1 MGAKSLATFFIV
13 LFLLLTLI
21 SCGNDN
27 EIVSDPSV
35 EGLTGSQS
43 AGADNG
49 PAPAVFGDS
58 AQWPEYIPDAI
69 PVLEGSISLVMG
81 GSDKVRIFYQ
91 SVTDRQIEQYLDQL
105 EKAGFALEYLVYSQ
119 EGVSDSSEEKLK
131 RGEFDA
137 VDITKGDYHMRLE
150 AGGDTAVYDIY
161 TNGFEA
167 VIQDAVPVP
176 NSPPTAVPLQ
186 WPDPLVPPPESCEL
200 TAVLSLD
207 EGQYVINCQ
216 FEKENTDLD
225 YIQALQAVGFSEQ
238 TKFEDMNGTLISI
251 TLEKEGTAVT
261 IMNSLTSALNIQIRH
276 N

>member
-1 MGAKSLATFFIV
+1 MGAKSFATFFIV
-13 LFLLLTLI
+13 LFSLLTLI

-27 EIVSDPSV
+27 KVVNDPFA

-49 PAPAVFGDS
+49 AAPAVFGDS

-69 PVLEGSISLVMG
+69 PVLDGRISLVMG
-81 GSDKVRIFYQ
+81 GSDKVRIFYE
-91 SVTDRQIEQYLDQL
+91 SVTDLQIEQYLDQL

-119 EGVSDSSEEKLK
+119 EGFSDSSEEKLK

-161 TNGFEA
+161 INGFEA

-176 NSPPTAVPLQ
+176 NSPPTVVPLQ
-186 WPDPLVPPPESCEL
+186 WPDSLVPPPESCEL
-200 TAVLSLD
+200 TTVLSLN

-216 FEKENTDLD
+216 FEKESADLD
-225 YIQALQAVGFSEQ
+225 YIQVLQAAGFSEQ

-261 IMNSLTSALNIQIRH
+261 LMHSLTSALNIQIRH
-276 N
+276 D